1 LDGKYATWC
10 GTVLDKAKPI
20 IVVADDDRL
29 DEAIMRLGRIG
40 FDQVVGYLE
49 HGPEALESRPEL
61 VAQVQRMTALDVEEN
76 ASDYTVIVDVRTE
89 KEWQGGHI
97 ADSINIPL
105 NQLADRVHELPSD
118 KTIVV
123 HCQGGY
129 RSSIAASLMQK
140 DGYSNVF
147 DMVGGFEAWKAS
159 QLPVAQT
166 SAV

>member
-1 LDGKYATWC
+1 MNITEQVILDLLPVYQSG
-10 GTVLDKAKPI
+10 D
-20 IVVADDDRL
+20 
-29 DEAIMRLGRIG
+29 
-40 FDQVVGYLE
+40 
-49 HGPEALESRPEL
+49 
-61 VAQVQRMTALDVEEN
+61 
-76 ASDYTVIVDVRTE
+76 ASEDTVIVDVRTE
-89 KEWQGGHI
+89 KEWQDGHI